1 MHPSPV
7 NAIDAFMRTFIF
19 EGGLFVADVQID
31 DGIIK
36 ILNLD
41 VQDPKAAAVLAEYP
55 QVRWAEITRRALK
68 IGLGYL
74 KGGRTRLGGF
84 GGRLR
89 VCAPATALRL
99 HVPDYECPPSS
110 KVPLK
115 GFDRFLLILQM
126 IGI

>member
-1 MHPSPV
+1 MLTCTPSPV
-7 NAIDAFMRTFIF
+7 NAIDTFMRTFIF
-19 EGGLFVADVQID
+19 EGGFVVADVQID

-74 KGGRTRLGGF
+74 KGGAR
-84 GGRLR
+84 
-89 VCAPATALRL
+89 
-99 HVPDYECPPSS
+99 D
-110 KVPLK
+110 
-115 GFDRFLLILQM
+115 
-126 IGI
+126 